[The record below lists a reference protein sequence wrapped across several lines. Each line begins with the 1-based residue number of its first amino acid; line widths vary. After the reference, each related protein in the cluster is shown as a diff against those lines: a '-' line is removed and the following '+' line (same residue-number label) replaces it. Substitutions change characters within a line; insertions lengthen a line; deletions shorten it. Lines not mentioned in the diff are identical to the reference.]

1 MSSEFG
7 EDSQGE
13 AAEAGWRAMY
23 HLVAEREGQRRIF
36 AAGEATGLTPAVLK
50 ALLHLTPE
58 GPCPM
63 RDLADRFRCDPSY
76 VTSLVD
82 GLEEAGLAERRP
94 HPSDRRVKVVVLTD
108 RGVEALAQVRKI
120 IDQPPDWF
128 GALSA
133 KELAQLQGLL
143 AKLQAAQA
151 EEA

>member
-7 EDSQGE
+7 EDAPGA

-36 AAGEATGLTPAVLK
+36 EAVEATGLTPAVLK
-50 ALLHLTPE
+50 ALLQLTPE

-63 RDLADRFRCDPSY
+63 RELAEHFRCDPSY

-82 GLEEAGLAERRP
+82 GLEQAGLAERRP
-94 HPSDRRVKVVVLTD
+94 HPDDRRVKVVALTD

-128 GALSA
+128 GTLSA

-151 EEA
+151 GDG